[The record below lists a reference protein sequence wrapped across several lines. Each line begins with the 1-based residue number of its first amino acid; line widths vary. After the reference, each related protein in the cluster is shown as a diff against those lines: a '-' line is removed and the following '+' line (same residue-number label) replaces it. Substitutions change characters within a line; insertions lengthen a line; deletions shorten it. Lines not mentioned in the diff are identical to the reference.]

1 MQIKISLP
9 IFAIKHVNMVD
20 SSRFKLSPFASIL
33 LLLFLVAIGFVL
45 FLAIGVLVATL
56 ITGNWEFTS
65 LISGDASS
73 FQGLMALRIIQIFQT
88 IGVFLFPALV
98 FAIILS
104 KRPFAMLGFKSANRD
119 FFWLSAILMFFSMPA
134 INLIAS
140 INAEIPMPQWMVEM
154 EQAAEALTKAF
165 MITENYGIFAL
176 NLLMVGVLPALGEE
190 LFFRGVLQK
199 FFCKQL
205 GSNFL
210 GVVLTAL
217 IFSAVH
223 LQFQGFIPRF
233 LLGMVFGYLF
243 VWTGS
248 IWIPILMHFINNSL
262 AVMVYFMIGRGLIPA
277 ETDTIGGLAELWQMG
292 VISLVISVV
301 LLWVIRKKAVT

>member
-1 MQIKISLP
+1 
-9 IFAIKHVNMVD
+9 
-20 SSRFKLSPFASIL
+20 
-33 LLLFLVAIGFVL
+33 
-45 FLAIGVLVATL
+45 
-56 ITGNWEFTS
+56 
-65 LISGDASS
+65 
-73 FQGLMALRIIQIFQT
+73 
-88 IGVFLFPALV
+88 
-98 FAIILS
+98 
-104 KRPFAMLGFKSANRD
+104 
-119 FFWLSAILMFFSMPA
+119 
-134 INLIAS
+134 
-140 INAEIPMPQWMVEM
+140 
-154 EQAAEALTKAF
+154 
-165 MITENYGIFAL
+165 
-176 NLLMVGVLPALGEE
+176 
-190 LFFRGVLQK
+190 
-199 FFCKQL
+199 
-205 GSNFL
+205 L